1 MGNVSQLEV
10 DWQKRLEKSSH
21 TLSDKLS
28 ALCLKM
34 KELHQLLLVDDEDG
48 KRPNFKHDQLRLGVK
63 DTFVVRKITQ
73 MYILEL

>member
-1 MGNVSQLEV
+1 
-10 DWQKRLEKSSH
+10 
-21 TLSDKLS
+21 
-28 ALCLKM
+28 M